1 MRSVA
6 APCYSDEASLTGKE
20 ETMNS
25 KERQIIEGL
34 KVVCKCKNI
43 RQRDFL
49 KHIKAGV
56 MTVEELKKATG
67 AGSGTCKG
75 KTAHRGS
82 RNYSLQYRNDSPLDD
97 QLHLTNLQS
106 Y

>member
-1 MRSVA
+1 
-6 APCYSDEASLTGKE
+6 
-20 ETMNS
+20 MNL

-49 KHIKAGV
+49 KHIKTG
-56 MTVEELKKATG
+56 MTTVEELKKATG

-75 KTAHRGS
+75 KGCTPRIAELLAAERKK
-82 RNYSLQYRNDSPLDD
+82 RDS
-97 QLHLTNLQS
+97 
-106 Y
+106 